1 MSTMHCSVT
10 WAEANNPARQGI
22 QDFIAENFYEAYH
35 ADVNYF
41 CDLLVGCEDH
51 ADHFIAAFG
60 ITQLKNHPAFLEQY
74 LAHPIEEAISNHIH
88 APVDRDEIFE
98 LGNLAAIHPGAT
110 RKLIQKMAADL
121 YSQGAR
127 WVVFTANNLVVNAF
141 QRLQLNPIALIDADP
156 SLLPNKGENWGSYY
170 DEKPQ
175 VMFIEVP
182 PPRPH

>member
-74 LAHPIEEAISNHIH
+74 LTCLLYTSPS
-88 APVDRDEIFE
+88 PRDTE
-98 LGNLAAIHPGAT
+98 
-110 RKLIQKMAADL
+110 RSRM
-121 YSQGAR
+121 
-127 WVVFTANNLVVNAF
+127 
-141 QRLQLNPIALIDADP
+141 P
-156 SLLPNKGENWGSYY
+156 SSA
-170 DEKPQ
+170 
-175 VMFIEVP
+175 
-182 PPRPH
+182 